1 MYSIIIADKVG
12 KMARYRFSGSYENRP
27 DHTVGLGTVRW
38 VKDNLR
44 VFGPGRLGHEMPYPD
59 GSKIKDQFFAGLKNK
74 RQTSMRLVH
83 YIGMQPYGMPAV
95 INKGKFA
102 KSLHA

>member
-1 MYSIIIADKVG
+1 MHSIIIADKVG
-12 KMARYRFSGSYENRP
+12 KMTLCRFHGRYDNRP
-27 DHTVGLGTVRW
+27 DHTIGLSIVRR

-44 VFGPGRLGHEMPYPD
+44 VFGPGRLGHEMPRPYD
-59 GSKIKDQFFAGLKNK
+59 GKIKDQLFAGLKNK

-83 YIGMQPYGMPAV
+83 HIGMQPYGVPTV

-102 KSLHA
+102 KWLHA